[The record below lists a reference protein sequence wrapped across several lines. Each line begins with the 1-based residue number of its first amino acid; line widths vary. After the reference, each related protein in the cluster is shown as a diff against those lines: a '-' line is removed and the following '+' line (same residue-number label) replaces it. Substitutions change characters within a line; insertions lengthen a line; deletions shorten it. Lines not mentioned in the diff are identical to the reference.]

1 MMDSVHHGPCLRS
14 MDCELGSTVSR
25 AHAHSQETK
34 PSKSPTAPRGSATAR
49 HVPGSARPRP
59 AQIQPCLGQ
68 FETRPVLTVDWSTM
82 TVDLVPHVSG
92 TDTLD
97 PHVRC

>member
-1 MMDSVHHGPCLRS
+1 MDLVHHGPCLRS
-14 MDCELGSTVSR
+14 MDRELGSIVSR

-34 PSKSPTAPRGSATAR
+34 PSKSPTAPHGSATAR
-49 HVPGSARPRP
+49 HMSGSARPRP
-59 AQIQPCLGQ
+59 AQILPSPGQ
-68 FETRPVLTVDWSTM
+68 FETRPILTIDWSTM
-82 TVDLVPHVSG
+82 TVDLVLYVSG

>member
-1 MMDSVHHGPCLRS
+1 MDSVHHGSCLRS
-14 MDCELGSTVSR
+14 MDRELGSTVGR

-34 PSKSPTAPRGSATAR
+34 PSKSPTAPRGSAIAR
-49 HVPGSARPRP
+49 HVSRIARPRP
-59 AQIQPCLGQ
+59 AQIQPYPGQ
-68 FETRPVLTVDWSTM
+68 FETRPILTVDWSTM
-82 TVDLVPHVSG
+82 TVDLVPRDSG